1 MDKLTPAKD
10 TEIFDAFKNAEKK
23 KYIVIDLSGG
33 PDAER
38 YPISWLDDV
47 PEGGWTDEYKTTKLV
62 LRKIEPGTFTMG
74 SPKGELGRYDGE
86 TQHKVT
92 LTKAFYIGVFE
103 TTQKQYELITGS
115 NPSFFRGDDRP
126 VEAVSYDM
134 IRGNRFGASWPHNND
149 VDEDS
154 FFGKLRS
161 KTQMTFD
168 LPTEAQW
175 ESACRT
181 GTTKALN
188 NGKDAMEE
196 GEEGEKCPNMD
207 EVGWYRYN
215 SGDPDLYYDNDDE
228 YRNSYW
234 DSCSTHPVGQKTPN
248 AWGLYDMHGNV
259 MEWCLD
265 WYQKDLGTDPV
276 TDPLGAGFGKYRVLR
291 GGSWL
296 DDAYSCRSAYRSCPP
311 PFYARTFGGFRVVLV
326 H

>member
-23 KYIVIDLSGG
+23 KYIVVDLSGG

-47 PEGGWTDEYKTTKLV
+47 PEGGWTDEDKTTKLV
-62 LRKIEPGTFTMG
+62 LRRIEPGTFTMG
-74 SPKGELGRYDGE
+74 SPKGELGRDDNE
-86 TQHKVT
+86 TQHEVT
-92 LTKAFYIGVFE
+92 LTNAYYIGVFE

-115 NPSFFRGDDRP
+115 NPSLRKGDVRP
-126 VEAVSYDM
+126 VEYVSYDVL
-134 IRGNRFGASWPHNND
+134 RGKNKGSSWPYNHD

-161 KTQMTFD
+161 KTNLIFD

-175 ESACRT
+175 EYACRA
-181 GTTKALN
+181 GTTTALNSGKNLFFIYLN
-188 NGKDAMEE
+188 NGGFYNCHAA
-196 GEEGEKCPNMD
+196 
-207 EVGWYRYN
+207 VG
-215 SGDPDLYYDNDDE
+215 
-228 YRNSYW
+228 SYL
-234 DSCSTHPVGQKTPN
+234 PN

-259 MEWCLD
+259 NEWCLD
-265 WYQKDLGTDPV
+265 WYQDDLGTDPV

-291 GGSWL
+291 GGSWG
-296 DDAYSCRSAYRSCPP
+296 DDADDCRSARRDYYYPV
-311 PFYARTFGGFRVVLV
+311 YAYDVHGFRVVLV